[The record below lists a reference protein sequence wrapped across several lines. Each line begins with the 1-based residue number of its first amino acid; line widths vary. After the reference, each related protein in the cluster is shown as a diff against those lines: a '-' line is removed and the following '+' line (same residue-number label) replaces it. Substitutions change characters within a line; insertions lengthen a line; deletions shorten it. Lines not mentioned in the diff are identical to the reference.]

1 MERVVTAISCRRVA
15 MRVAD
20 AEAAESWIL
29 AILAVSA
36 IDAGIKKVE
45 KVRKSP
51 KKSEKDRKAFQK
63 GIIVSFS
70 AISEGRL

>member
-51 KKSEKDRKAFQK
+51 KKIEKRSKKVLLFLFPQYQR
-63 GIIVSFS
+63 VVYN
-70 AISEGRL
+70 

>member
-45 KVRKSP
+45 KVRK
-51 KKSEKDRKAFQK
+51 KSEKDRKAFQK